1 MVTYQLV
8 RVSVI
13 DEQYVDNINGLIH
26 HLKVFVPFS
35 TALREIERDNC
46 LVLELTIDI

>member
-13 DEQYVDNINGLIH
+13 DEQYLDNINGLIH

-35 TALREIERDNC
+35 TALRETERDNC